1 MSEMPTSIDER
12 KPTIRTVSEE
22 DRHNWDAR
30 YTELGVAPA
39 DHAIPPPVFAPFE
52 DLFPTKGLAL
62 ELACGRG
69 RGAHWLASRGMEV
82 YGVDAS
88 SVAIDLARQLVSR
101 SGCADRCRFDVVD
114 LDDGLP
120 ECPPVDL
127 LLCHLFRDPR
137 LDRAIID
144 RVAPGGLL
152 AVAVLSEVGVGPG
165 QFRAPPGAL
174 RAAFDELERLVEGEG
189 EGKAWILGRRR

>member
-1 MSEMPTSIDER
+1 MSD
-12 KPTIRTVSEE
+12 E
-22 DRHNWDAR
+22 DRRHWDPR
-30 YTELGVAPA
+30 YTELGTAPA
-39 DHAIPPPVFAPFE
+39 DDAIPPPVFAPFE

-69 RGAHWLASRGMEV
+69 RCAHWLASRGMEV
-82 YGVDAS
+82 YGVDVS
-88 SVAIDLARQLVSR
+88 SIAIDLARELTSR
-101 SGCADRCRFDVVD
+101 SGCADRCRFEVVD

-165 QFRAPPGAL
+165 PFRAQPGEL
-174 RAAFDELERLVEGEG
+174 RSAFGELQLLVEREGEG
-189 EGKAWILGRRR
+189 TACILARRSGSQS